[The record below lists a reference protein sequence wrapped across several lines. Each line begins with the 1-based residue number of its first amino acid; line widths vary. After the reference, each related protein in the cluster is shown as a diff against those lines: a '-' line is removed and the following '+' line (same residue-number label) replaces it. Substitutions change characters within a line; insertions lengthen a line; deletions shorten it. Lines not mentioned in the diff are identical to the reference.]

1 MNYRHSGKSCYTRDV
16 LGNLM
21 SGAQEYY
28 DGLVAQGYGLEQA
41 KSFTQQHFPGF
52 SPSAP
57 MPAPPIT
64 SAPTVTIVLKA
75 PSTLNWVAMG
85 LTAVAITLIF
95 IAMFSNS
102 WMTGEDNDVTIS
114 FGFSEWGV
122 DDDGDIDTRDIEE
135 CKADECDDV
144 SAAGTTGFR
153 FLLIGAIIA
162 IVSLIFIGMNSFGV
176 YQSKFGMIAAF
187 ASGVLAIVGSI
198 VWLIMFPEIIELDD
212 LSPGIAFYLAIIGG
226 SLCIGAGACEIKS

>member
-1 MNYRHSGKSCYTRDV
+1 
-16 LGNLM
+16 M

-64 SAPTVTIVLKA
+64 SVPTVTIVLKA
-75 PSTLNWVAMG
+75 PSTLNRVAMG

-114 FGFSEWGV
+114 FGFSELSV

>member
-1 MNYRHSGKSCYTRDV
+1 
-16 LGNLM
+16 M

-64 SAPTVTIVLKA
+64 SVPTVTIVLKA
-75 PSTLNWVAMG
+75 PSTLNRVAMG

-114 FGFSEWGV
+114 FGFSE
-122 DDDGDIDTRDIEE
+122 
-135 CKADECDDV
+135 
-144 SAAGTTGFR
+144 
-153 FLLIGAIIA
+153 
-162 IVSLIFIGMNSFGV
+162 
-176 YQSKFGMIAAF
+176 
-187 ASGVLAIVGSI
+187 
-198 VWLIMFPEIIELDD
+198 
-212 LSPGIAFYLAIIGG
+212 
-226 SLCIGAGACEIKS
+226 

>member
-1 MNYRHSGKSCYTRDV
+1 
-16 LGNLM
+16 M

-64 SAPTVTIVLKA
+64 SVPTVTIVLKA
-75 PSTLNWVAMG
+75 PSTLNRVAMG

-114 FGFSEWGV
+114 FGFSELSV

-144 SAAGTTGFR
+144 SAAGTTGFI

-226 SLCIGAGACEIKS
+226 LLCIGAGACEIKS